1 MGDRESFVSP
11 EGRAAPTAAAAL
23 TTLVSGRRAG
33 VFHPGSTT
41 PVKRFVASRM
51 GRRLAGSAFWSLS
64 GSIGSRLLALLAAVL
79 VARQLGATAFGEF
92 NLVQTTAGMLMALGG
107 FGLNTTATKFLAGKY
122 REDPRAAGRVIGLSG
137 MMAGLVGGVTGI
149 VLAVGAP
156 FVAREVL
163 GAPGLAGPLRLGSLL
178 LLFGPVNGA
187 QLGVLMG
194 LERFRLIAIVTAA
207 AAALSVPLLVL
218 GARHGGM
225 GGAVAAL
232 VLTAALTTVLYQ
244 GAMRMAAHA
253 AGIRPAFRD
262 AFAEWRIL
270 FSYSVPTTLGNMLLA
285 PVTWITSAVI
295 ANQLDGVRQLGLY
308 AAANQWRN
316 AILLLAT
323 SAGAVLFPLFSH
335 LHDSGRP
342 RSFSRAFWVSF
353 GVTAAASLLAAA
365 VLSAAAPRV
374 MRAYGAEFADGAGV
388 MVLLV
393 VTGALAAPLAIVGH
407 AIAGAGRMWLGLGL
421 NVAWAVV
428 LLTATYV
435 LRTRGAA
442 GLSVAN
448 LAASAVH
455 LVLSLICAWAV
466 LRRAQREA
474 TARAGT
480 PSELIQELPHA

>member
-1 MGDRESFVSP
+1 
-11 EGRAAPTAAAAL
+11 
-23 TTLVSGRRAG
+23 
-33 VFHPGSTT
+33 
-41 PVKRFVASRM
+41 
-51 GRRLAGSAFWSLS
+51 
-64 GSIGSRLLALLAAVL
+64 
-79 VARQLGATAFGEF
+79 
-92 NLVQTTAGMLMALGG
+92 
-107 FGLNTTATKFLAGKY
+107 
-122 REDPRAAGRVIGLSG
+122 
-137 MMAGLVGGVTGI
+137 
-149 VLAVGAP
+149 
-156 FVAREVL
+156 
-163 GAPGLAGPLRLGSLL
+163 
-178 LLFGPVNGA
+178 
-187 QLGVLMG
+187 
-194 LERFRLIAIVTAA
+194 
-207 AAALSVPLLVL
+207 
-218 GARHGGM
+218 
-225 GGAVAAL
+225 
-232 VLTAALTTVLYQ
+232 
-244 GAMRMAAHA
+244 MRMAAHA